1 MSEQKA
7 DKIQLEA
14 MKLVSFL
21 YFSPW
26 HDMLLIWT
34 LYAFHNIA
42 SQPYY
47 EGADWLHHSNR
58 NAPEAV
64 TNYSGADL
72 EPNSTTNIL

>member
-1 MSEQKA
+1 
-7 DKIQLEA
+7 
-14 MKLVSFL
+14 
-21 YFSPW
+21 
-26 HDMLLIWT
+26 MLSIWT
-34 LYAFHNIA
+34 LYVFHNIA

-72 EPNSTTNIL
+72 ESMTNVIVILFSDNHWVKRTGQAVEWWF